1 MELSLKTV
9 KIGILNFLQNSLESE
24 TLVPNMMRLKPSIPS
39 FAKTLLF
46 FFAVPLLAV
55 DHDITIENT
64 NFTLSKVPYLS
75 EDRVLYNYNRL
86 RLTDNI
92 KEENWFVHIT
102 ADIDNYYGEE
112 YVNSFEYLFLRSIKA
127 DTPFDIET
135 NPKNYGKGEVFG
147 RIHRFNV
154 GYADEKHNIVFGLQK
169 ISMGVGR
176 IWTPTDLFNPRNPLA
191 LEPDQIYGAYALS
204 YTYALGEL
212 SEVMG
217 VVAKRHDHSYK
228 YAGRI
233 KGNVGFADIALDLL
247 SSNDAQMIAYEIEG
261 NLFDTGIE
269 WRSEGGYFKDKLLD
283 KEFYQGILGFDYGFK
298 NGLTVMTEWI
308 HSLKTY
314 RFNEILRHQESTLGN
329 NRHLSSDYIGASAYY
344 EFNLLFSGSLSMIYT
359 PEDQSS
365 YITPVIEY
373 SFSDDASIA
382 IGAMLYGGDEE
393 SEFGSLENSYYLR
406 LKATF

>member
-1 MELSLKTV
+1 MAAE
-9 KIGILNFLQNSLESE
+9 
-24 TLVPNMMRLKPSIPS
+24 
-39 FAKTLLF
+39 
-46 FFAVPLLAV
+46 
-55 DHDITIENT
+55 HDLIIENT
-64 NFTLSKVPYLS
+64 NFTLSKVPYPS

-92 KEENWFVHIT
+92 KEGNWFINII
-102 ADIDNYYGEE
+102 ADIDNYYGED
-112 YVNSFEYLFLRSIKA
+112 YIHSFEYQFLRGIKA
-127 DTPFDIET
+127 DTPFEIET
-135 NPKNYGKGEVFG
+135 NPYDYGNGEVFG
-147 RIHRFNV
+147 RVHRFNV
-154 GYADEKHNIVFGLQK
+154 GYSDEKHNVVFGLQK

-308 HSLKTY
+308 HSSKTY
-314 RFNEILRHQESTLGN
+314 TFDEILTHQESTLSN
-329 NRHLSSDYIGASAYY
+329 NRHLSSDYVGASAYY
-344 EFNLLFSGSLSMIYT
+344 EFNLLFNGSLSMIYA

-365 YITPVIEY
+365 YISPVIEY
-373 SFSDDASIA
+373 SISDDASIA
-382 IGAMLYGGDEE
+382 VGTMLYSGDKE
-393 SEFGSLENSYYLR
+393 SEFGSLDNSYYLR
-406 LKATF
+406 LKATY

>member
-1 MELSLKTV
+1 MESSLKTV
-9 KIGILNFLQNSLESE
+9 KI
-24 TLVPNMMRLKPSIPS
+24 V
-39 FAKTLLF
+39 LLCCLS
-46 FFAVPLLAV
+46 VPLLAV

-64 NFTLSKVPYLS
+64 NFTLSKVPYPS
-75 EDRVLYNYNRL
+75 EERILYNYNRL
-86 RLTDNI
+86 RLTDKI
-92 KEENWFVHIT
+92 KEGNWFVNIIG
-102 ADIDNYYGEE
+102 DIDNYYGED
-112 YVNSFEYLFLRSIKA
+112 YIDSFEYQYLRSIKA

-135 NPKNYGKGEVFG
+135 NAKNYGKGEVFG

-217 VVAKRHDHSYK
+217 VVAKRHDHNYK

-233 KGNVGFADIALDLL
+233 KGNVEFADIALDLL

-269 WRSEGGYFKDKLLD
+269 WRSEGGYFKDKLLK
-283 KEFYQGILGFDYGFK
+283 KEFYQGILGLDYGFK
-298 NGLTVMTEWI
+298 DGLTVMAEWI
-308 HSLKTY
+308 HSSKTY
-314 RFNEILRHQESTLGN
+314 SFDEILTLQESTLSN
-329 NRHLSSDYIGASAYY
+329 NRHLSSDYVGASAYY
-344 EFNLLFSGSLSMIYT
+344 EFNLLFNGSLSMIYT

-365 YITPVIEY
+365 YIAPVIEY
-373 SFSDDASIA
+373 SISDDASIA
-382 IGAMLYGGDEE
+382 VGAMLYGGDKE
-393 SEFGSLENSYYLR
+393 SEFGSIDGNTYYLR
-406 LKATF
+406 LKATY